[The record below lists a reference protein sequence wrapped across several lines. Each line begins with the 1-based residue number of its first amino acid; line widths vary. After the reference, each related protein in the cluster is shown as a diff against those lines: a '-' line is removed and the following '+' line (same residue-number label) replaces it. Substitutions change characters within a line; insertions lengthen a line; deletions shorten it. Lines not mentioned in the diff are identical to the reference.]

1 MQVSLTQHGDRGPG
15 GADGHGEDGAGVLAL
30 VGQLHVVDGDG
41 ELGGRGAVQLDTV
54 VSERWRT
61 EDGGEGQKTVRRLHS
76 FNYSQR
82 HRSFWSTVISA
93 FFFFPLF

>member
-61 EDGGEGQKTVRRLHS
+61 ERDRRRRRGTEDGETFAQFQLFTASS
-76 FNYSQR
+76 FVLVDSN
-82 HRSFWSTVISA
+82 
-93 FFFFPLF
+93 

>member
-1 MQVSLTQHGDRGPG
+1 M
-15 GADGHGEDGAGVLAL
+15 
-30 VGQLHVVDGDG
+30 
-41 ELGGRGAVQLDTV
+41 QLDTV

-93 FFFFPLF
+93 FIFFPLSSNIHQLGSESIHLPVYTVVSILIER